1 MTKQISKGN
10 GNFDLSEYQTRISR
24 IDVML
29 HEQNWI
35 LPKRKVSI
43 PDHFKQKGVL
53 AVAEPRVT
61 YGRKINVIEEVDTK
75 QSDFKI
81 RDYITVNETLR
92 NDLESKYADYLLL
105 DDKGD
110 PLAIVEAKRTSK
122 DPILGQKQ
130 AEEYADDIKKQ
141 TGKDVFIFLTNGYE
155 IWFWNRP
162 YENPRLVKGFH
173 SQEAL
178 ERIRF
183 QNNAKKK
190 LHTIPI
196 KKEIID
202 RPYQIEACR
211 RVLEGIEKGKR
222 KFLIVQATGTGKTR
236 VAMALIDVLLRA
248 NRAQKVLFL
257 ADRKVLRD
265 QAYDAF
271 KQWFPHESKSKIFSG
286 TLDKNSRLY
295 VSTIQTFM
303 ECYQE
308 FSPGDFDVIISDEAH
323 RSIYNKWKDVF
334 TYFDS
339 IQIGLTATPADLI
352 DRNTFR
358 FFECHGKVP
367 TFLYS
372 FDQAVK
378 EGYLV
383 DFKVHG
389 AQTHFQIAGIKPE
402 DIPDKI
408 KKKLLEE
415 GMEEDELVFEGS
427 QIEKKVIVKGTNE
440 ALVKEFMD
448 NCIMD
453 QTGTLPAKT
462 IFFAVSKKHA
472 KRLWEAFEKLYP
484 EYKGRLVRVITSEDS
499 RARELIDDFKNKSMP
514 RIAISVDMLDTG
526 VDVPEVCNL
535 VFAKP
540 VFSKIKFWQMIGR
553 GTRADA
559 TCKHREWLPSGKK
572 EDFLIFDFWNNFE
585 YFNLNPKGK
594 KTSSGEAITTRIFKV
609 RLLQLEHFL
618 KKDKK
623 EYAELY
629 KQKIQNDIK
638 ALPKK
643 SVAVK
648 EHIREVET
656 ALSAN
661 FWDKVGKDPIQ
672 FLRTKITSLL
682 RYKADVNLNVASFT
696 LFVER
701 LGLAI
706 LQKNDK
712 EIERLRDSIGEYL
725 WCLPD
730 TLQQVKAKK
739 ELLDKV
745 RSKHFWKNIS
755 YEDTLML
762 LDEFADLMRYKRKEP
777 RRPIELDIDDVVE
790 QRKLIEFGPHGE
802 ADYIDNYREKVEK
815 KIKQLAKINPT
826 IKKIEEDKVLTERD
840 LEKLEKTLNSPTLY
854 ITEENLQKI
863 YAQHKGTL
871 VQFIKKILGTY
882 EFPDPQKRIEE
893 EFKTFMIEH
902 QFLNADQ
909 INFMRTLQTVFLKKK
924 HIEYKDF
931 FELPFSNISNAPM
944 PLFEEETLKELT
956 KLCSKLENE
965 LFAKT

>member
-1 MTKQISKGN
+1 MAN
-10 GNFDLSEYQTRISR
+10 NMDLSEFYTRIIK

-29 HEQNWI
+29 RDQEWVLSQ
-35 LPKRKVSI
+35 RKKDFI
-43 PDHFKQKGVL
+43 QKFVTGPQK
-53 AVAEPRVT
+53 AMMVAEPKAH
-61 YGRKINVIEEVDTK
+61 YGKQITVVEEVDTK

-81 RDYITVNETLR
+81 RDYKTVTETLK

-105 DDKGD
+105 DSKGD
-110 PLAIVEAKRTSK
+110 PLAIIEAKRTSK

-130 AEEYADDIKKQ
+130 AEQYADDIKKQ
-141 TGKDVFIFLTNGYE
+141 TGRDIFIFLTNGYE

-162 YENPRLVKGFH
+162 YDNPRLVKGFH
-173 SQEAL
+173 GQDAL

-183 QNNAKKK
+183 QNGAKKK
-190 LHTIPI
+190 LNTVPI

-202 RPYQIEACR
+202 RPYQIESCK
-211 RVLEGIEKGKR
+211 RVFEGLERNRR

-236 VAMALIDVLLRA
+236 VAMGLIDVLLRA
-248 NRAQKVLFL
+248 NWAQKILFL

-265 QAYDAF
+265 QAYDTF

-295 VSTIQTFM
+295 ASTIQTFM

-323 RSIYNKWKDVF
+323 RSIYNKWRDVF

-339 IQIGLTATPADLI
+339 TQIGLTATPADLI
-352 DRNTFR
+352 DRDTFR
-358 FFECHGKVP
+358 FFECQGNVP
-367 TFLYS
+367 TFLYTY
-372 FDQAVK
+372 DQAVK

-402 DIPDKI
+402 NIPDKV

-415 GMEEDELVFEGS
+415 GMEEDEMVFEGT

-440 ALVKEFMD
+440 AIVQEFMD

-499 RARELIDDFKNKSMP
+499 RAKDLIDDFKNKNMP
-514 RIAISVDMLDTG
+514 RIAISIDMLDTG
-526 VDVPEVCNL
+526 VDIPEVCNL
-535 VFAKP
+535 IFAKP

-553 GTRADA
+553 GTRADI
-559 TCKHREWLPSGKK
+559 TCKYRDWLPSGKK
-572 EDFLIFDFWNNFE
+572 EEFLIFDFWNNFE
-585 YFNLNPKGK
+585 YFNLNPEGK
-594 KTSSGEAITTRIFKV
+594 KTSYGEAITTRIFKV
-609 RLLQLEHFL
+609 RILQLEHFL
-618 KKDKK
+618 KKGKK
-623 EYAELY
+623 DYAELY
-629 KQKIQNDIK
+629 KQKIKEDIDS
-638 ALPKK
+638 LPKK
-643 SVAVK
+643 SVAIK
-648 EHIREVET
+648 ENIRNVEIAT
-656 ALSAN
+656 SDK
-661 FWDKVGKDPIQ
+661 FWDKVGKEPIQ
-672 FLRTKITSLL
+672 FLRTNITPLL
-682 RYKADVNLNVASFT
+682 RYKTDVNLNVVSFT

-706 LQKNDK
+706 LQKNQK

-730 TLQQVKAKK
+730 TLQQVKDKK

-745 RSKHFWKNIS
+745 RSKQFWKS
-755 YEDTLML
+755 VKYEDTLML
-762 LDEFADLMRYKRKEP
+762 LDEFAELMRYKRKEP

-802 ADYIDNYREKVEK
+802 EDYVSSYKEKVEK
-815 KIKQLAKINPT
+815 KIKQLAKSDPT
-826 IKKIEEDKVLTERD
+826 IKKIEEEKVLTQND
-840 LEKLEKTLNSPTLY
+840 LEKLENTLNSPKLF

-863 YAQHKGTL
+863 YEQHKGTL
-871 VQFIKKILGTY
+871 VQFMKKILGSY
-882 EFPDPQKRIEE
+882 EFPNPEQKIAE
-893 EFKTFMIEH
+893 EFKTFMVEH

-909 INFMRTLQTVFLKKK
+909 INFMRTLSSVFLKKK
-924 HIEYKDF
+924 HIEYSDF

-944 PLFEEETLKELT
+944 PLFEEETLKELVGV
-956 KLCSKLENE
+956 CSKLEDE
-965 LFAKT
+965 LFVNV